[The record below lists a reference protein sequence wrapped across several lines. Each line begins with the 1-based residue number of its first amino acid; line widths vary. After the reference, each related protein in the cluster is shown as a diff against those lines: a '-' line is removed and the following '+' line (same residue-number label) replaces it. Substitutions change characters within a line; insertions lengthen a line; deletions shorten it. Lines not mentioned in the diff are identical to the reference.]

1 MGGVGGVSSILSKT
15 VFAPIYTRGAIEV
28 AAEFCFTLVAV
39 TGPRAKASQL
49 CCCCAVFTTDAPDDY
64 VLIMKTLIQKRTE
77 KVVIF

>member
-49 CCCCAVFTTDAPDDY
+49 GCYCVVFTTDAPDDY